1 MVPWLHGGRAWALG
15 LTLGATL
22 SVLFVI
28 DYASGRAMYSAFAS
42 YHAYLEF
49 PVLLAMLLTLH
60 AAGSQLVFRGIAPR
74 GQQPAAI
81 ST

>member
-1 MVPWLHGGRAWALG
+1 MHTAPCTLPDMVPWLHGGRAWALG

-49 PVLLAMLLTLH
+49 PCFWRC
-60 AAGSQLVFRGIAPR
+60 S
-74 GQQPAAI
+74 
-81 ST
+81 